1 MFLLSHQIIDSFI
14 IKVSK
19 ERSVHMEDLKD
30 FPWYCRRNIRKLM
43 RMLSSDAE
51 TVYSMMK
58 LTAVLMDLDVDSDMV
73 VSAILLDSGIED
85 AFEY

>member
-1 MFLLSHQIIDSFI
+1 
-14 IKVSK
+14 
-19 ERSVHMEDLKD
+19 MEDLKD